1 MRLSVVGILLF
12 LSSIVSAQFLQS
24 ERIQRSATIQ
34 QNVDFEAL
42 SAHSI
47 IQQSRQS
54 HTTLSNSAYEL
65 KLRDSIVSLTGTHY
79 HFDVFYNGHEVL
91 DAEYHVHTRNGKAFL
106 VQESIP
112 EIFSSETT
120 ALSDAIWINLDGA
133 WQLGRRSSS
142 HNETTIKIEDE
153 TVFEQSHRLYY
164 HKPDTQ
170 VSARV
175 FLVNPLNTAEREYGS
190 PYIDS
195 NDLDVPQLNAERK
208 WVNMDVHFEND
219 TFWLRNDRYY
229 FGQVSDPVLPETFSL
244 TDTFDFTR
252 SQYQFE
258 DVNAYYHIVSMSDY
272 VEALGFESALPDT
285 LVIDAHAYSGGDFS
299 SFNYGVSPVE
309 LEFGEGGVDDAED
322 GEIVVHEFAHS
333 LSHFAGG
340 DSYANTTD
348 RSAMEEGNADYF
360 SAAYSKDFTDFA
372 WRKMFNWDGH
382 NPFFRGI
389 DIGAQL
395 KYPNQLTGNTNA
407 DREMWSTPLMCLYDK
422 IGRGPTDTLV
432 LEHLYYQSKTGTMP
446 QMANIIRQ
454 IDSMVFDGKY
464 EADIRDCFS
473 NHNLLASVPDAIS
486 SPGLWDVRNTNGF
499 TEGSGSA
506 WVTSKSGNLFS
517 AKIYDQLGHLVRT
530 YEQELSIEISPQGL
544 ESGIYFVELNSDEQR
559 AHFKLLKP

>member
-1 MRLSVVGILLF
+1 MRLFVVGLVMF
-12 LSSIVSAQFLQS
+12 LGTSVFAQFIQS
-24 ERIQRSATIQ
+24 ERVQRNANIQ
-34 QNVDFEAL
+34 QHISFDAQNAK
-42 SAHSI
+42 SI
-47 IQQSRQS
+47 VQESKLNHAI
-54 HTTLSNSAYEL
+54 LSNNGYEL

-79 HFDVFYNGHEVL
+79 HFDVLYNGSEIL
-91 DAEYHVHTRNGKAFL
+91 DAEYHVHTRNSKVFL
-106 VQESIP
+106 VQKSIP
-112 EIFSSETT
+112 EIFSTQTSSRPE
-120 ALSDAIWINLDGA
+120 DIWINLDGQ
-133 WQLGRRSSS
+133 WQLGQRVSSD
-142 HNETTIKIEDE
+142 NETTIKINDE
-153 TVFEQSHRLYY
+153 KVFEQSHRLYY

-195 NDLDVPQLNAERK
+195 NDMDVPQLNAERK
-208 WVNMDVHFEND
+208 WVKMNVHFEND

-258 DVNAYYHIVSMSDY
+258 DVNAYYHIVAMSDY

-360 SAAYSKDFTDFA
+360 SAAYSKDYTDFA

-446 QMANIIRQ
+446 QMANIILQ
-454 IDSMVFDGKY
+454 IDSMVFDGRY
-464 EADIRDCFS
+464 EADIRECFS

-486 SPGLWDVRNTNGF
+486 SRGLWDVRNTNGF

-506 WVTSKSGNLFS
+506 WIASKSGEEFG
-517 AKIYDQLGHLVRT
+517 ARIFDQLGHLVRQ
-530 YEQELSIEISPQGL
+530 YEEQSSIEISPVGL
-544 ESGIYFVELNSDEQR
+544 ESGIYFVELNSGEQR